1 MVNLEEKSSQKSKKR
16 IFYLDALRAMAIL
29 TDYVSC
35 SNQYSF
41 ISLV

>member
-29 TDYVSC
+29 TVIMFHVQTSTH
-35 SNQYSF
+35 
-41 ISLV
+41 